1 MANRLIRYE
10 ARLFR
15 RSLSD
20 GFRGPADIALLALLA
35 IVGIAWLRDRA
46 TSAHALPFPPEAL
59 WWAALAGPVGFTLQ
73 RFATQRLA
81 WLAEHSPLAPDAL
94 EAKGRRTW
102 LGVAHLFTAMPVLAA
117 AALLGMALGRPATA
131 LAIAGV
137 VYGAGTGLASIMP
150 AGRRGTAR
158 ARRDPPA
165 LATGNGARAVIELVL
180 RRQTMSRAHA
190 QKRGAL
196 LVAGNFMLTL
206 AAGWWGAGQP
216 DALRVA
222 VMLLPSLAI
231 LLLGS
236 RLDPAMLGFL
246 PYAGYRPAF
255 IAAAV
260 SALPAAS
267 LAAAIPA
274 VLLTGPAASAGV
286 LLILALG
293 HLGFI
298 LVATARAWLY
308 PGRQPRSVDLQLQL
322 EGAGLL
328 AIAFL
333 LPPLAIA
340 AAGWR
345 LWRFRQHC
353 RALRWAQP

>member
-15 RSLSD
+15 RSLAD
-20 GFRGPADIALLALLA
+20 GFRGPADLALLALLA

-46 TSAHALPFPPEAL
+46 MSAHAAPLPPEAI
-59 WWAALAGPVGFTLQ
+59 WFAALAGPAGFTLQ
-73 RFATQRLA
+73 RLARQRLA
-81 WLAEHSPLAPDAL
+81 WLAEHSPLAPEAL
-94 EAKGRRTW
+94 EAGGRRTY
-102 LGVAHLFTAMPVLAA
+102 LGLGHLLSGLLVLAA
-117 AALLGMALGRPATA
+117 AMVLGTALGRPVTALTIAATA
-131 LAIAGV
+131 YAL
-137 VYGAGTGLASIMP
+137 GAGLASVMP
-150 AGRRGTAR
+150 AVREGSARGRQVPIA
-158 ARRDPPA
+158 PA
-165 LATGNGARAVIELVL
+165 SGSGARAVVELVL
-180 RRQTMSRAHA
+180 RRQTISRSQAA
-190 QKRGAL
+190 KRAAL
-196 LVAGNFMLTL
+196 LVAGNFALTL
-206 AAGWWGAGQP
+206 AAGWWGAEQP
-216 DALRVA
+216 EALRVA
-222 VMLLPSLAI
+222 AILLPSLAI
-231 LLLGS
+231 LLLSS

-267 LAAAIPA
+267 FAAALLA
-274 VLLTGPAASAGV
+274 VLLTGSAANAGA

-298 LVATARAWLY
+298 LVGIARAWLY
-308 PGRQPRSVDLQLQL
+308 PGRLARSVDLQLQL

-345 LWRFRQHC
+345 LWRFRLHC